1 MEGRGLQAAA
11 VSPRQVLGRGL
22 RSLPLLTGAP
32 ILSRGPQ
39 LTLRT
44 PGGPDPSHRRAGAL
58 VYESGRTRAVHT
70 VGRSPCRAG
79 WRQVA
84 GGRWVGGAWRPR
96 GQVSEVAAAGVSGG
110 GQWRGEP
117 GGGEA
122 RSGAG
127 HPREAQALAL
137 RAGWGE
143 LGAGQ
148 VEVVKGRQMGGGS
161 VPGGG
166 GTEGSGVG
174 EGPLQARGPRDMQ
187 GTHAGGEGLQPEGLG
202 EQTGLPE
209 PVSRASLG
217 TPARLG
223 AQKGQKDISP
233 SPVCCASRGG
243 ALASLSCEGPE
254 VSVGVGVQP
263 TRPELVTDVTVLPD
277 RRQTEHVQL
286 PEHEKIRRHM

>member
-1 MEGRGLQAAA
+1 M
-11 VSPRQVLGRGL
+11 
-22 RSLPLLTGAP
+22 
-32 ILSRGPQ
+32 
-39 LTLRT
+39 
-44 PGGPDPSHRRAGAL
+44 GGVGGRAG
-58 VYESGRTRAVHT
+58 
-70 VGRSPCRAG
+70 
-79 WRQVA
+79 
-84 GGRWVGGAWRPR
+84 
-96 GQVSEVAAAGVSGG
+96 
-110 GQWRGEP
+110 
-117 GGGEA
+117 GGGEGKADGERFCA
-122 RSGAG
+122 RRGRYG
-127 HPREAQALAL
+127 RE
-137 RAGWGE
+137 WGR
-143 LGAGQ
+143 
-148 VEVVKGRQMGGGS
+148 GRTP
-161 VPGGG
+161 PG
-166 GTEGSGVG
+166 T
-174 EGPLQARGPRDMQ
+174 GPRDMQ